1 MNAFVNSVG
10 KNKQN
15 NNKKTVGNIAFD
27 QRKKKG
33 THVTSRLI
41 TCQLVSEGTDTEL
54 GPVYRGPAH
63 VSMERLLRMVP
74 ESSVYHVPRDATP
87 RHPLW
92 AALAHDIARDTG

>member
-1 MNAFVNSVG
+1 MNAFANSVG
-10 KNKQN
+10 KKQ
-15 NNKKTVGNIAFD
+15 TLLAISLLTSE
-27 QRKKKG
+27 KKG